1 MKKTGIIKRFSLT
14 ALTLVLCL
22 AVMVTCFTFFVPQYS
37 AHAEEPFSVSADAVS
52 LGDVSLDKEC
62 EYGKQFEVKPVAG
75 TTVTVTAPDGKAV
88 EPTENKVTANQ
99 IGNYKV
105 TYEKEGVSYD
115 FYVRVKL
122 AEDYFL
128 KVDFNGADIPS
139 YVQVGTSFVLP
150 NARVVYYDDNNILQ
164 ELKGCTFK
172 VSDSNG
178 ATYNIKSETAA
189 DKTFSAGTTAKRV
202 FITYSATVGEGT
214 KTLSKTFTVN
224 VQSKVENSGNPTINV
239 SGVQRDV
246 SINRPV
252 TLPKATATD
261 SSDDNVKIVITVTK
275 DGVPV
280 TNVDIDEDGYAYKEE
295 GKEYDDVL
303 FDNDQAMTF
312 YPTETGSYKVT
323 YQAFNDANIKDS
335 NTGMSS
341 LREYY
346 MTVSDLVAPV
356 FKNVDEY
363 RIPETWGKNVKGA
376 TGVDTSNLGGKI
388 TFTVPDIVDNNKA
401 EGNELKIYFRIT
413 DADNSKTV
421 VTFDNILDTEG
432 DGNKFTPN
440 STYGKVANA
449 DATEAIVFDKD
460 HPFTFDFSEYVRE
473 EGSDNYGTYTVLYR
487 ARDKANN
494 TSSKTYTIKFQE
506 NYTDSAAPTTAEVTV
521 PDYISAAD
529 ETLTIPYAK
538 VADASDTRLK
548 KDYRI
553 YTDAQLGEGDVRY
566 IEVDGGEIADID
578 DGYLVINKDKK
589 NEKKLLLGS
598 NLYFY
603 VGATDDV
610 GNRKTNAEDNADL
623 TAEDASSEVYKTV
636 EAKVVVLSSNTKTF
650 VYNNEDTN
658 GTPDAVTFK
667 NADEDKTEIQAGDTV
682 IANGFSI
689 RAGSYGMR
697 NYTGYE
703 VAVYD
708 PNGNALNVTLE
719 TVNAKVTEGEED
731 TDAIIYVQNIK
742 FNAAVSTEAEED
754 EDAKYYTLV
763 VRVFD
768 VNGNNSIYGY
778 KLTGIQPSDQGN
790 VSTQAIQTIGS
801 SGTVN
806 VTYKLNNEVIKGI
819 TGKPGTYFVARKIS
833 GGVFSLMG
841 IEFTAKT
848 QGSYSVQDGYIN
860 AENVTAVGSYS
871 FKDDVN
877 FAGANEGVYNFS
889 ITDNSAPVIEMQ
901 GDMQTYWAFPESG
914 AKSVTVKLPTVV
926 AYTET
931 GMATVDVE
939 VKDPDSYD
947 VELEKDDD
955 DNELNEFV
963 ATKDGVYTVTYTAT
977 YKNATP
983 VTSTYNISVGDVIA
997 PQFTLVD
1004 GTGTSTTA
1012 TLRVG
1017 DEFTFATMQLA
1028 DGESTTGVTI
1038 TKKLIDPSHEEVT
1051 DATVSGTYSGKREEK
1066 NNGTTITFNMAGT
1079 YEVVYTA
1086 TDAVGNPSMQRVTI
1100 TVVSSGSSTPTTW
1113 TTLSTVLIIVAVV
1126 LLAGVIIY
1134 VVRFRK
1140 VKK

>member
-1 MKKTGIIKRFSLT
+1 MKKSGVFKRFTLT
-14 ALTLVLCL
+14 AITILLCL
-22 AVMVTCFTFFVPQYS
+22 AVMATCLTFAIPSSKVF
-37 AHAEEPFSVSADAVS
+37 ADEPIVSTAIS
-52 LGDVSLDKEC
+52 LGDIDLDKEC
-62 EYGKQFEVKPVAG
+62 EYGEQFTVGTPEG
-75 TTVTVTAPDGKAV
+75 TTVTVTAPDGKTV
-88 EPTENKVTANQ
+88 ELEDGKVTADQ
-99 IGNYKV
+99 VGNYKV
-105 TYEKEGVSYD
+105 TYAKDGVSYD

-128 KVDFNGADIPS
+128 KVAYNGAEIPS
-139 YVQVGTSFVLP
+139 YVQVGDTFTLP
-150 NARVVYYDDNNILQ
+150 DASVVYYDENDILQ
-164 ELKGCTFK
+164 ELKGCTFT
-172 VSDSNG
+172 VSDSDG
-178 ATYNIKSETAA
+178 KTDYNIKSDNVA
-189 DKTFSAGTTAKRV
+189 DKTFSAGSTAKRK
-202 FITYSATVGEGT
+202 FITYAATVGNGT

-224 VQSKVENSGNPTINV
+224 VQSKVENSGNPTLTV

-246 SINRPV
+246 SVNRPV

-275 DGVPV
+275 DGEPV
-280 TNVDIDEDGYAYKEE
+280 KNVDIDEDGYAYRVE
-295 GKEYDDVL
+295 GKDYKAVE
-303 FDNDQAMTF
+303 FDNDKSMTF

-323 YQAFNDANIKDS
+323 YQAFNDANVKDS
-335 NTGMSS
+335 NAGKSS

-356 FKNVDEY
+356 FKKVNEHS
-363 RIPETWGKNVKGA
+363 IPETWGKNVKDADGN
-376 TGVDTSNLGGKI
+376 TDLGGKI
-388 TFTVPDIVDNNKA
+388 TFTVPEIVDNNKSDD
-401 EGNELKIYFRIT
+401 NELKISFRIT
-413 DADNSKTV
+413 DSDNSKTIV
-421 VTFDNILDTEG
+421 NFDNILDTTG
-432 DGNKFTPN
+432 DGNKIKP
-440 STYGKVANA
+440 SATYGQVANK
-449 DATEAIVFDKD
+449 DASESILFDKD
-460 HPFTFDFSEYVRE
+460 HPFTFDFSEYSR
-473 EGSDNYGTYTVLYR
+473 GDDSSDNYGTYTVLFR

-521 PDYISAAD
+521 PDYLSAAD
-529 ETLTIPYAK
+529 ETLTIPYAN

-548 KDYRI
+548 KDYRV
-553 YTDAQLGEGDVRY
+553 YTDANLLEGDVRY
-566 IEVDGGEIADID
+566 IEVNGGEVADIK
-578 DGYLVINKDKK
+578 DGYLVINKGKV
-589 NEKKLLLGS
+589 NEKKLKLGK

-610 GNRKTNAEDNADL
+610 GNRKTNAADNADI
-623 TAEDASSEVYKTV
+623 TAEEEDSEAYKTV
-636 EAKVVVLSSNTKTF
+636 EAKVAVLASNAKTY
-650 VYNNEDTN
+650 VYNNEN
-658 GTPDAVTFK
+658 GGVSDSMTFA
-667 NADEDKTEIQAGDTV
+667 NADSSKATIEAGDTV

-689 RAGSYGMR
+689 KAGSIEMR

-719 TVNAKVTEGEED
+719 TVNTKVTENDVD

-742 FNAAVSTEAEED
+742 FNAAVSTEAEEG

-778 KLTGIQPSDQGN
+778 KLGN
-790 VSTQAIQTIGS
+790 VAPSNKGNINTSAISTIGS
-801 SGTVN
+801 SGNVN

-819 TGKPGTYFVARKIS
+819 TGEPGVYYVARKIS

-841 IEFTAKT
+841 SEFTAKT
-848 QGSYSVQDGYIN
+848 QGSYSVQDGYIK
-860 AENVTAVGSYS
+860 ADKVSGVGSYD
-871 FKDDVN
+871 FNEDVS

-889 ITDNSAPVIEMQ
+889 ITDNAAPVIEMQ
-901 GDMQTYWAFPESG
+901 GNLQTYWAFPETG
-914 AKSVTVKLPTVV
+914 AKSVNVTLPTVI

-931 GMATVDVE
+931 GMATVEVE

-947 VELEKDDD
+947 VELVKDDEG
-955 DNELNEFV
+955 NKTNEFI

-983 VTSTYNISVGDVIA
+983 VTSTYSISVGDVVA
-997 PQFTLVD
+997 PQFSLLE

-1017 DEFTFATMQLA
+1017 DEFTFATMVLA
-1028 DGESTTGVTI
+1028 DGESSTGVTI

-1051 DATVSGTYSGKREEK
+1051 EATVSGTYSGKREEK

-1086 TDAVGNPSMQRVTI
+1086 TDSVGNPSMQRVTI

>member
-1 MKKTGIIKRFSLT
+1 MKKSGVLKRFSLT
-14 ALTLVLCL
+14 AITVLLCL
-22 AVMVTCFTFFVPQYS
+22 AVMATCLTFAMPSSGAF
-37 AHAEEPFSVSADAVS
+37 ADEPIVSTAVS
-52 LGDVSLDKEC
+52 LGDIELDQEC
-62 EYGKQFEVKPVAG
+62 EYGEQFTVTAPTG
-75 TTVTVTAPDGKAV
+75 TTVTVTAPDGKTV
-88 EPTENKVTANQ
+88 EPTTEGKVTANQ
-99 IGNYKV
+99 VGNYKV
-105 TYEKEGVSYD
+105 TYAKDGVSYD

-128 KVDFNGADIPS
+128 KVAFNGAEIPS
-139 YVQVGTSFVLP
+139 YVQVGDTFTLP
-150 NARVVYYDDNNILQ
+150 DASVVYYDENDILQ
-164 ELKGCTFK
+164 ELKGCAFT
-172 VSDSNG
+172 VSDSDG
-178 ATYNIKSETAA
+178 KSDYNIKSENVAE
-189 DKTFSAGTTAKRV
+189 KTFSAGSTAKRK
-202 FITYSATVGEGT
+202 FITYSATVGDGT

-224 VQSKVENSGNPTINV
+224 VQSKVENSGNPTLTV

-246 SINRPV
+246 SVNRPV

-275 DGVPV
+275 DGEPV
-280 TNVDIDEDGYAYKEE
+280 KNVDIDEDGYAYRAE
-295 GKEYDDVL
+295 GNEYGAVE
-303 FDNDQAMTF
+303 FDNDKSMTF

-323 YQAFNDANIKDS
+323 YQAFNDANVKDS
-335 NTGMSS
+335 NAGKSS

-356 FKNVDEY
+356 FKNVDEQS
-363 RIPETWGKNVKGA
+363 IPETWGKNVKGA
-376 TGVDTSNLGGKI
+376 TDVDTSTLGGKI
-388 TFTVPDIVDNNKA
+388 TFTVPEIVDNNKS
-401 EGNELKIYFRIT
+401 EDNELKIYFRIT

-421 VTFDNILDTEG
+421 VTFENVLDAAG

-440 STYGKVANA
+440 ATYGKVAN
-449 DATEAIVFDKD
+449 TEASKAILFDKD
-460 HPFTFDFSEYVRE
+460 HPFTFDFSEYNR
-473 EGSDNYGTYTVLYR
+473 GDDSGDNYGTYTVLFR

-494 TSSKTYTIKFQE
+494 TSSKTYTVKFQE
-506 NYTDSAAPTTAEVTV
+506 NYTDSAAPTDAKVTV
-521 PDYISAAD
+521 PDYLSSAD
-529 ETLTIPYAK
+529 KTLTIPYAN

-548 KDYRI
+548 KDYRV
-553 YTDAQLGEGDVRY
+553 YTDAALGENDVRY
-566 IEVDGGEIADID
+566 IEVNGGEIADIE
-578 DGYLVINKDKK
+578 DGYLVINKGKA
-589 NEKKLLLGS
+589 NEKKLKLGS

-610 GNRKTNAEDNADL
+610 GNRKTNAADNADI
-623 TAEDASSEVYKTV
+623 TVEAADSEAYKTV
-636 EAKVVVLSSNTKTF
+636 EAKVAVLASNAKTY
-650 VYNNEDTN
+650 VYNNENN
-658 GTPDAVTFK
+658 GTSDPITFA
-667 NADEDKTEIQAGDTV
+667 NADSSKTTIEAGDTV

-689 RAGSYGMR
+689 KAGSYEMR

-719 TVNAKVTEGEED
+719 TVNTKVTENEVD
-731 TDAIIYVQNIK
+731 KDAIIYVQNIK
-742 FNAAVSTEAEED
+742 FNAAVSTEAEEG

-768 VNGNNSIYGY
+768 VNGNSSVYGY
-778 KLTGIQPSDQGN
+778 KLENVAPSKNGN
-790 VSTQAIQTIGS
+790 ISTSAISTIGS
-801 SGTVN
+801 SGTLN

-819 TGKPGTYFVARKIS
+819 TGEPGVYYVARKIG

-841 IEFTAKT
+841 SEFTAKT

-860 AENVTAVGSYS
+860 SEKVTGIGSYT
-871 FKDDVN
+871 FNDDVN
-877 FAGANEGVYNFS
+877 FAGANKGVYNFS

-901 GDMQTYWAFPESG
+901 GNLQTYWAFPETG
-914 AKSVTVKLPTVV
+914 AKSVNVTLPTVV

-931 GMATVDVE
+931 GMATIEVE

-947 VELEKDDD
+947 VELVKDEDG
-955 DNELNEFV
+955 NKTNEFI

-977 YKNATP
+977 YKNAAP
-983 VTSTYNISVGDVIA
+983 VTSTYNISVGDVVA
-997 PQFTLVD
+997 PQFTLQAD
-1004 GTGTSTTA
+1004 TGTSTTA

-1017 DEFTFATMQLA
+1017 DEFTFATMVLA
-1028 DGESTTGVTI
+1028 DGESSTGVTI

-1051 DATVSGTYSGKREEK
+1051 EATVSGTYSGKREEK